1 MRNVPS
7 VCVKETTDSRI
18 TFCEKRSVIHF
29 LNPKRYE
36 YKRVA
41 VDGCAIKS
49 GLKCD
54 NLLTNQDEKEERFV
68 ELKGTDI
75 PHGIDQLR
83 ASIQLLGEYS
93 EGRKAYLVFTA
104 CSTAAQ
110 TKIQIAKIEFK
121 RRFNAEL
128 IAQRTPVEEKL
139 Y

>member
-18 TFCEKRSVIHF
+18 TFSEKRSVIHF
-29 LNPKRYE
+29 LNPKRYV
-36 YKRVA
+36 YKRVT

-54 NLLTNQDEKEERFV
+54 NLLTKLDETEERFV

-83 ASIQLLGEYS
+83 ASIQLLGEYP
-93 EGRKAYLVFTA
+93 ENRKAYLVFTA

-128 IAQRTPVEEKL
+128 IAQRTPVEVKL